1 MNVVGPLKV
10 SQSITLQLHLEV
22 VIELLPL
29 FHELVVM
36 IATTLKPYE
45 IMESFINV
53 FNLFQV
59 FFNMSISK
67 GSNVF
72 LKQFLPL
79 NFST

>member
-29 FHELVVM
+29 FYELVVM

-45 IMESFINV
+45 MEIFINA
-53 FNLFQV
+53 FNL
-59 FFNMSISK
+59 
-67 GSNVF
+67 
-72 LKQFLPL
+72 
-79 NFST
+79 

>member
-29 FHELVVM
+29 FYELVVM

-45 IMESFINV
+45 MDIFINA
-53 FNLFQV
+53 FNLFQG
-59 FFNMSISK
+59 FLNIFIPK

-72 LKQFLPL
+72 LKQFEP
-79 NFST
+79 

>member
-29 FHELVVM
+29 FYELVVM

-45 IMESFINV
+45 MEIFKNA
-53 FNLFQV
+53 FNLFQG
-59 FFNMSISK
+59 FLNIFIPI

-72 LKQFLPL
+72 LKQF
-79 NFST
+79 

>member
-10 SQSITLQLHLEV
+10 SQSITLQLHLET

-29 FHELVVM
+29 FYELVVM

-45 IMESFINV
+45 MESFINV

-59 FFNMSISK
+59 FFNISIPK

-79 NFST
+79 NLLT

>member
-29 FHELVVM
+29 FYELVVM

-45 IMESFINV
+45 MEIFINA
-53 FNLFQV
+53 FNFIRIFKCIYTKRIQCLFEAV
-59 FFNMSISK
+59 
-67 GSNVF
+67 
-72 LKQFLPL
+72 LAL
-79 NFST
+79 NAF

>member
-29 FHELVVM
+29 FYELVVM

-45 IMESFINV
+45 MESIINV
-53 FNLFQV
+53 FNLFQM
-59 FFNMSISK
+59 FFNISIPK

-72 LKQFLPL
+72 YKQFLPL
-79 NFST
+79 NLLT